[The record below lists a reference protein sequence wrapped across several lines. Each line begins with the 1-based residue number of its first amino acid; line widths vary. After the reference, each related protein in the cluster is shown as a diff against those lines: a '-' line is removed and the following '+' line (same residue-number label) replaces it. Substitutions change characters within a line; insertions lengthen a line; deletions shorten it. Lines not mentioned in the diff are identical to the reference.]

1 MGGADAGAGL
11 LQERKTGQ
19 AGTPAQRAS
28 EADASCAAKARLA
41 PAREARAPRE
51 AAAAGARAG
60 PSNSHGRG
68 VECACRVSPRAD
80 TGVAS
85 GVGAPVSPFGI
96 GGVDGVVGDSVT
108 VDVNELR
115 LAAERAA
122 VMAPGDTSLGRA
134 EPGITRTASRGTAR
148 AVQRARCCCWTP
160 LHKRTPVRDALAPG
174 ILPRPAVRTS
184 WLCVRR
190 APEDFRGV
198 CEERE
203 LVARVTFEYWYQ

>member
-68 VECACRVSPRAD
+68 VECACRVSPD

-85 GVGAPVSPFGI
+85 GVGAPVSPFGK

-203 LVARVTFEYWYQ
+203 LVARATFEYWYQ